1 MLPWGAWWA
10 TVWATV
16 WRAEWKHVLMPCSEE
31 KGKDASIRWDAD
43 KSESLMCS
51 EIDGSRDKEC
61 GVTWLQLTT
70 PSMFNFYLIP
80 EKGRSSKEWAPSSS
94 PFRKKLLPTPQVPKP
109 GNRPIGDSPE
119 WRWLISSS
127 AHLTLSHRVVFQ
139 TRWRGAKWT
148 FPARSSRL
156 VSSVVIFVPSSLLLH
171 YLFVALGHKSTVNKL
186 RYFICFKQKHFC
198 HRYQEMNWS

>member
-16 WRAEWKHVLMPCSEE
+16 WREEWKHILMPWSEE
-31 KGKDASIRWDAD
+31 KGKDASIRWDAN

-61 GVTWLQLTT
+61 GVTWQQLTT

-119 WRWLISSS
+119 WCWLINSS
-127 AHLTLSHRVVFQ
+127 AHPTLSHRAVSDQVKRCKVDISSPFI
-139 TRWRGAKWT
+139 W
-148 FPARSSRL
+148 AR
-156 VSSVVIFVPSSLLLH
+156 
-171 YLFVALGHKSTVNKL
+171 
-186 RYFICFKQKHFC
+186 FICCHLCALLIPPPLSLCCSRSQK
-198 HRYQEMNWS
+198 YS